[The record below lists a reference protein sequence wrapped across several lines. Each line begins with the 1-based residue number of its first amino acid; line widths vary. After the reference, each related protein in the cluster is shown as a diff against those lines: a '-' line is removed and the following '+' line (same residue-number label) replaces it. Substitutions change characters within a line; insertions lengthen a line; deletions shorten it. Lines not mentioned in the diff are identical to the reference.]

1 MNQEVNKKQRIRFF
15 VMNVTA
21 FAAIFLLLGFII
33 LQLLQNLA
41 YQQTDHSLEQM
52 QKNTHLIEMEIARYE
67 QNDPL
72 LVQERTE
79 DSEKFEHKDEMLPNR
94 FNTQIILWSKDGKI
108 LNKEIIG
115 GRLTQISQLSLDKS
129 ALSKIQTLNVD
140 DTTTDTPLTFH
151 SITFK
156 NPTSGDEVAY
166 IQVVANTNQ
175 ISESMKTFKTILI
188 ACMVIFWLISIAISY
203 YLSKKNMQPILS
215 AWQRQQE
222 FVENA
227 SHELRTPLTIIQ
239 NSLQRLFTKPDHTIM
254 DESETIAQAL
264 NETRRLTSLTA
275 DLLTIA
281 RSDSN
286 QLLIEATSFDPQAFI
301 AQLAAPFQEIA
312 ELEEKHFTLENF
324 AKEAVYADQKKIHQV
339 LVILLDNALK
349 YTQAGDEIILQSEL
363 SKDDWLIEV
372 KNSGPSI
379 SDEHKQ
385 RIFERF
391 YREDASRS
399 KQTGGYGLG
408 LTIAKQIVTQHH
420 GKISVRDRL
429 PRGVIFQVKLPRYP
443 KVNDR

>member
-15 VMNVTA
+15 IMNVSA
-21 FAAIFLLLGFII
+21 FAVIFLLLGFII

-52 QKNTHLIEMEIARYE
+52 QNNTHLIEMEIARYE
-67 QNDPL
+67 QGDPFF
-72 LVQERTE
+72 VQEKASDAE
-79 DSEKFEHKDEMLPNR
+79 EKFMHKDDQMPNR
-94 FNTQIILWSKDGKI
+94 FNTQVILWSKDGKI
-108 LNKEIIG
+108 LNKAIIG
-115 GRLTQISQLSLDKS
+115 GRFTQLSQLSLDTSK
-129 ALSKIQTLNVD
+129 LTKIQTISL
-140 DTTTDTPLTFH
+140 TDNTVENPLTFH

-156 NPTSGDEVAY
+156 NPTTSEKVAY

-175 ISESMKTFKTILI
+175 ISESMGTFETILI
-188 ACMVIFWLISIAISY
+188 VCMVIFWLISIAISY

-286 QLLIEATSFDPQAFI
+286 QLLIEATTFDPYPFI
-301 AQLAAPFQEIA
+301 EQLAAPFKEIA
-312 ELEEKHFTLENF
+312 TLDDKHFILENF
-324 AKEAVYADQKKIHQV
+324 AKTPVYADQKKIHQV

-363 SKDDWLIEV
+363 SKDAWLIEV

-379 SDEHKQ
+379 SDEQKQ

-391 YREDASRS
+391 YREDTSRA
-399 KQTGGYGLG
+399 KATGGYGLG
-408 LTIAKQIVTQHH
+408 LTIAKQIVTEHK
-420 GKISVRDRL
+420 GKLTVRDRI
-429 PRGVIFQVKLPRYP
+429 PKGVIFQVKLPLHP
-443 KVNDR
+443 K